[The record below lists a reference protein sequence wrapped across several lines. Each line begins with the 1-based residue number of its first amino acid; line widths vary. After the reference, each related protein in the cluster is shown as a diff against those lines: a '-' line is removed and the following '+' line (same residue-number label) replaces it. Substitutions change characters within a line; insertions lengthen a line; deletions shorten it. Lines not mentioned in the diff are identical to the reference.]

1 MRKLHRVRGEEID
14 PQSKDIHKGQLTIP
28 TSQIEKIDKQLEKI
42 EIKTDKLIKKSIAI
56 ANKSLTS
63 NEQVISESL
72 TYHEQKRP
80 IVPRK
85 EASLIEFYSLKGL
98 PKIIANIIKDKANF
112 EPSLSK
118 WISIVDTEEIK
129 TKSKKSPNHIAV
141 QIVRMQEQ
149 NWFKVLNSTN
159 SGMRVFEI
167 PDPKIYGIIN

>member
-14 PQSKDIHKGQLTIP
+14 PQSKDIHKGQLTVP
-28 TSQIEKIDKQLEKI
+28 TSQIEKIDKRLEKI
-42 EIKTDKLIKKSIAI
+42 ELKTDKLIKKSIA
-56 ANKSLTS
+56 NLSLTS
-63 NEQVISESL
+63 NEQVASESL
-72 TYHEQKRP
+72 AHHEQKRP
-80 IVPRK
+80 VMSKK

-112 EPSLSK
+112 EPSLSR

-167 PDPKIYGIIN
+167 LDPKIYGIIN